1 MREESE
7 RVEPGAPDPEPGNVT
22 EPAER
27 VQTRLERLDLRVRRL
42 VQERPLA
49 AASVALVFGYAL
61 GRLMAR
67 R

>member
-1 MREESE
+1 MREASE
-7 RVEPGAPDPEPGNVT
+7 RVESAAPDPEPGNGT

-27 VQTRLERLDLRVRRL
+27 VQTRLERLDLRLRRL
-42 VQERPLA
+42 VQQRPLA
-49 AASVALVFGYAL
+49 AASLALVFGYAL

>member
-1 MREESE
+1 MREENE
-7 RVEPGAPDPEPGNVT
+7 PVEPGASDPEPGDVT
-22 EPAER
+22 ELAER
-27 VQTRLERLDLRVRRL
+27 VRIRLERLDLRVRRL

-49 AASVALVFGYAL
+49 AASAALVFGYAL